1 MRINHRIAARYDDRF
16 WVEIDRL
23 GLDYERGDP
32 NNVLQTAISVLNIT
46 EDQPNWPKVERL
58 VAEHDVGTH
67 LVTLLYTKREIDA
80 AEWLLMAA
88 LGNHGYPQPEDDF
101 GYIEA
106 TYDVSGFC
114 DVCGIGL
121 VQKAPFRLRAEP
133 KASHSQFVQLN
144 WVLDE
149 LFVRS
154 AAREGL
160 TAAGLTGFEFRPVIL
175 HSKNRPS
182 AQVEQM
188 QIIGVLSEALQPTE
202 LATVT
207 CKERNEEWEST
218 ARRGTP
224 PLSRSE
230 RPQHCGRVKYHLMHR
245 GPLRFDRAALAAA
258 PDVVKSHEWFGS
270 GASAFRLML
279 VSQRFRQVVQQARWR
294 GLCFEPVELQEA
306 PTSGMRAVQ

>member
-16 WVEIDRL
+16 WIEIDRL

-80 AEWLLMAA
+80 AEWLWMAA

-106 TYDVSGFC
+106 TYDISGFC

-160 TAAGLTGFEFRPVIL
+160 TAAGLTGFDFRPVIL

-188 QIIGVLSEALQPTE
+188 QIIGVLPEALQPME

-230 RPQHCGRVKYHLMHR
+230 RPRHCGRVKYHLMHR
-245 GPLRFDRAALAAA
+245 GPLRFDRAALSAA

-279 VSQRFRQVVQQARWR
+279 VSQRFRQVVQQARWK
-294 GLCFEPVELQEA
+294 GLCFEPVV
-306 PTSGMRAVQ
+306 S

>member
-1 MRINHRIAARYDDRF
+1 MNWY
-16 WVEIDRL
+16 
-23 GLDYERGDP
+23 
-32 NNVLQTAISVLNIT
+32 SLNAT
-46 EDQPNWPKVERL
+46 G
-58 VAEHDVGTH
+58 HFGF
-67 LVTLLYTKREIDA
+67 
-80 AEWLLMAA
+80 
-88 LGNHGYPQPEDDF
+88 PQPEGKWASAVF
-101 GYIEA
+101 GS
-106 TYDVSGFC
+106 TYC
-114 DVCGIGL
+114 ERCGARDG
-121 VQKAPFRLRAEP
+121 QCAPFRLRSEP
-133 KASHSQFVQLN
+133 NAWHSQFVQLN
-144 WVLDE
+144 WVFDE

-188 QIIGVLSEALQPTE
+188 QIIGVLPEALQPKE

-245 GPLRFDRAALAAA
+245 GPLRFDRAALTAA

-294 GLCFEPVELQEA
+294 GLCFEPVELQEHPPQA
-306 PTSGMRAVQ
+306 